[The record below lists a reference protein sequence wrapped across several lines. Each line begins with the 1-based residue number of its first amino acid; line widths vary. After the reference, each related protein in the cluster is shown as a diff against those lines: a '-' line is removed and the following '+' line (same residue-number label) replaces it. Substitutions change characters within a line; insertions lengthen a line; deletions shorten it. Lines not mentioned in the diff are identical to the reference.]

1 MIKKFLNI
9 DIEKA
14 PPEME
19 LEVELQCRQIMESN
33 DIDSIKRYCTH
44 LVRHKLRQDMFLS
57 SLLNHFI
64 DIEFEEEKSV
74 LNYSKVFSYSSI
86 YLSSKSLINILSV
99 LSTS

>member
-33 DIDSIKRYCTH
+33 DIDNIKRYCTH
-44 LVRHKLRQDMFLS
+44 LVRYKLKQDMFLTS
-57 SLLNHFI
+57 ILTHFVEL
-64 DIEFEEEKSV
+64 EFIKPKRRKKRFK
-74 LNYSKVFSYSSI
+74 LF
-86 YLSSKSLINILSV
+86 
-99 LSTS
+99 

>member
-44 LVRHKLRQDMFLS
+44 LVRHKLRQDMFLTS
-57 SLLNHFI
+57 ILNHFI
-64 DIEFEEEKSV
+64 DIQFVKK
-74 LNYSKVFSYSSI
+74 NKKKKRF
-86 YLSSKSLINILSV
+86 ILF
-99 LSTS
+99 

>member
-19 LEVELQCRQIMESN
+19 LEVELQCRQIMESD
-33 DIDSIKRYCTH
+33 DIDNIKRYCTH

-57 SLLNHFI
+57 SILNHFVEL
-64 DIEFEEEKSV
+64 EFVRPKRRKKRFK
-74 LNYSKVFSYSSI
+74 LF
-86 YLSSKSLINILSV
+86 
-99 LSTS
+99 